1 MCLGRR
7 PPLNRIME
15 YGEVIAGGLAGTK
28 CALKFTTECENMTD
42 PASDAEDE
50 MVATGRR
57 QINAMRTVNKT
68 QKLMS
73 HW

>member
-1 MCLGRR
+1 
-7 PPLNRIME
+7 ME
-15 YGEVIAGGLAGTK
+15 YGEVIAGGFAGTE

-42 PASDAEDE
+42 PASDTEDE
-50 MVATGRR
+50 MAATGRR
-57 QINAMRTVNKT
+57 QTNAMTTVNKT

>member
-15 YGEVIAGGLAGTK
+15 YGEVIAGGFAGTE